1 MNHGSGHSY
10 GRGHCARGGCG
21 ARGGEEEASPEGTQP
36 NVDMAAILVEM
47 QAAQAEMNAM
57 R

>member
-47 QAAQAEMNAM
+47 QATQAEMNAM